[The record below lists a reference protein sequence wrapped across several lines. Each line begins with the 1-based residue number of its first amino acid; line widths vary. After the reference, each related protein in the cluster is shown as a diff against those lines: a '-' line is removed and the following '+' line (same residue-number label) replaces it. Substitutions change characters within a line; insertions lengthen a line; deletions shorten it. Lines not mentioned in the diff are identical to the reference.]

1 MRDHSLLW
9 AFPISVFFCGP
20 LQSVMCFLRPIVIAL
35 GYALGFA
42 LGYYA
47 LGYTQGYAQGYICFL
62 PLFEL
67 YAQGHML

>member
-9 AFPISVFFCGP
+9 AFPISVFCGP

-47 LGYTQGYAQGYICFL
+47 LGYTQGYAQGHICFL